1 MQLKFIENLRF
12 RIDARLMK
20 IMKLSKSMS
29 IGDLI
34 EKTIN
39 ELGMRMSLPLDSE
52 DQMGELRD
60 QIDKRV

>member
-20 IMKLSKSMS
+20 IMKHYKSMS
-29 IGDLI
+29 IPNLI
-34 EKTIN
+34 EQTIN

-52 DQMGELRD
+52 D
-60 QIDKRV
+60 